1 MGFAPCLA
9 AIEVDLLSCRI
20 VAPNPRRHL
29 RGACALRVPTLA
41 TVALAALLTAC
52 AASPRGDARDDDL
65 STSET
70 ELHTFQRIVPLPVS
84 TTPGDTLYADPI
96 WGIEIVEIFADG
108 RPVAGK
114 PSYVLL
120 DDPNTRPV
128 TVHSS
133 TYIYNLVLS
142 QMLFGKLMPLDY
154 DLVEYDIPDDA
165 ASLVIRYRLV
175 RYNSVPDQRVYTLKA
190 SRSP

>member
-1 MGFAPCLA
+1 
-9 AIEVDLLSCRI
+9 VQDSC
-20 VAPNPRRHL
+20 AKSAQTSS
-29 RGACALRVPTLA
+29 GACALRVPTLA
-41 TVALAALLTAC
+41 AVALAALLTAC
-52 AASPRGDARDDDL
+52 AAPQRSDAPGDDL

-114 PSYVLL
+114 PSYRLL

-165 ASLVIRYRLV
+165 APLVIRYRLV
-175 RYNSVPDQRVYTLKA
+175 RYNSVPDQRVYTLEA